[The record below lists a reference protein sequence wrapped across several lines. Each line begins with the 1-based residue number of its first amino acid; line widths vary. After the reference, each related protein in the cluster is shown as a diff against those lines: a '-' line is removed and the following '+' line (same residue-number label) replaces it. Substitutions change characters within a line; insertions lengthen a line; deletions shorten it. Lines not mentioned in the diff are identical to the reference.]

1 MGRYVFSSHDGF
13 GLGHTRRNALIA
25 REVARLDPT
34 AEIVLVSGVQR
45 LPEWLDDPRFSVV
58 RVPSLLKDQ
67 TGRYG
72 CDGMGLEAAV
82 AERARVFGS
91 LVADLRPDVV
101 VVDRHPFGTA
111 GELRPGLAEARRQGA
126 TILLGLR
133 DVLDDTPTVRRELDG
148 PGWRGVRDVYDELLV
163 FGSPLLCDHERDY
176 GLPFPV
182 RYCGWVVERP
192 SRRVRDKDLV
202 VVSAG
207 GGGDG
212 ETLFRLGVEALRR
225 RPGLRGVV
233 TAGPYAGD
241 WLRRIVGDDRE
252 LEARLEVRHGGG
264 STVDLFAGA
273 GAVVQMCG
281 YNSTVE
287 ALAAGQRAVLVPRR
301 APRREQAIRAGRLAS
316 LGLADELHDTATP
329 EEVAWLLDQ
338 PRRLAPAACARA
350 GISFDGA
357 AMAARA
363 VTSRALEAVA

>member
-34 AEIVLVSGVQR
+34 AEIVLVTGVQR
-45 LPEWLDDPRFSVV
+45 PPEWLQDPRFSVV
-58 RVPSLLKDQ
+58 RVPSLIKDPSGGY
-67 TGRYG
+67 TCEGR
-72 CDGMGLEAAV
+72 DFRAAV

-101 VVDRHPFGTA
+101 LVDRHPFGTA

-126 TILLGLR
+126 TVLLGLR
-133 DVLDDTPTVRRELDG
+133 DVLDDTATVRRELDG
-148 PGWRGVRDVYDELLV
+148 PGWQGVHDVYDELLV

-176 GLPFPV
+176 GLPFPA

-192 SRRVRDKDLV
+192 QQATRDEDLV

-212 ETLFRLGVEALRR
+212 ETLFRLGIDALRR
-225 RPGLRGVV
+225 RPGLRGVI

-241 WLRRIVGDDRE
+241 WFRRIVRGDRE
-252 LEARLEVRHGGG
+252 LAGRLELRRGGG

-287 ALAAGQRAVLVPRR
+287 ALAAGQRAILVPRR

-316 LGLADELHDTATP
+316 LGLADVLDETATP

-338 PRRLAPAACARA
+338 PRRLSRTACRRA

-357 AMAARA
+357 ATAAA
-363 VTSRALEAVA
+363 ALTSRALEAVA

>member
-34 AEIVLVSGVQR
+34 AEIVLVTGVQR
-45 LPEWLDDPRFSVV
+45 PPAWLDDPRFSVV
-58 RVPSLLKDQ
+58 RVPSLIKDQ
-67 TGRYG
+67 TGGYASR
-72 CDGMGLEAAV
+72 GMDLKTAV
-82 AERARVFGS
+82 SERARVFRS

-111 GELRPGLAEARRQGA
+111 GELRPGLAAARAQGA

-133 DVLDDTPTVRRELDG
+133 DVLDDTATVRREIEG
-148 PGWRGVRDVYDELLV
+148 PGWQGVRDIFDELLV
-163 FGSPLLCDHERDY
+163 FGSPLLCDHARDY
-176 GLPFPV
+176 GLPFAA

-192 SRRVRDKDLV
+192 ARRVRDEAMV

-212 ETLFRLGVEALRR
+212 ETLFRLGIEALRR
-225 RPGLRGVV
+225 RPALRGVV

-241 WLRRIVGDDRE
+241 WLRRLVADDRE
-252 LEARLEVRHGGG
+252 LAHRVELRHGGG

-287 ALAAGQRAVLVPRR
+287 ALAAGQRAILVPRR
-301 APRREQAIRAGRLAS
+301 TPRREQAIRAGRLAS
-316 LGLADELHDTATP
+316 LGLADVLDETATP

-338 PRRLAPAACARA
+338 PRRLARTACASA

-357 AMAARA
+357 ALAAQV